1 MNPAPGILARLPG
14 TLIRL
19 ARSAPRVASK
29 DRTPNDD
36 SADSQN
42 PNNPAYRASE
52 KNRARQLVE
61 NDED

>member
-1 MNPAPGILARLPG
+1 LARLPG

-42 PNNPAYRASE
+42 PNNPAYKASE
-52 KNRARQLVE
+52 ENRARQLAE